1 MPSEWQELTKL
12 TRGRPIE
19 VERVRLSGT
28 DIRIEGAFE
37 PPPLAVLT
45 YEDQVFV
52 AAFVKSHGHI
62 KRMEKLFGV
71 SYPTIKNR
79 LNRIAGKLDFV
90 EIDAAPPSGEVLDR
104 VESGELTVDQAVRLL
119 AGEEIDS

>member
-28 DIRIEGAFE
+28 DIRIEGSFE

-52 AAFVKSHGHI
+52 AAFVKVHGHI

-79 LNRIAGKLDFV
+79 LNRIAETLDFV
-90 EIDAAPPSGEVLDR
+90 ALDAAPPSDEVLDR
-104 VESGELTVDQAVRLL
+104 VESGELTVDQAVKLL
-119 AGEEIDS
+119 AGEEIEP